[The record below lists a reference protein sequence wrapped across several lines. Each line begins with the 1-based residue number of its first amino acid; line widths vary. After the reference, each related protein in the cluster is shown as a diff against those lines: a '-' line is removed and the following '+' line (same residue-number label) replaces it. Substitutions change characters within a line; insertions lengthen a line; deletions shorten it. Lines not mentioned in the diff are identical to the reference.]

1 MRSGPARSRWP
12 AMSAAHPGCLAM
24 PSTAGSLPDHPQRRR
39 LLRSPAGVA
48 SESQAMPSRRHGGRW
63 SECRGPPRLQW
74 PAPPRHLRSRDGRA
88 RPAPRLAA
96 VDAILQTR
104 SEPASGASG
113 FDRIVGVMSASES
126 YDTVPSNCGRGAT
139 MGPPACPLQSPPV
152 PFRWRRRSGLQ
163 GLSANRG
170 DWRRQK
176 VFLIRKRSQVRVLD
190 RPLAG
195 IQEFAAFA
203 QFSRIWLLEGRHGR
217 GVRGATMGPRAVTC
231 EAEKRSLVRASVRWA
246 GAPGTP
252 SAAC

>member
-1 MRSGPARSRWP
+1 MRSGPAKSRWP
-12 AMSAAHPGCLAM
+12 AMSAAHPGSLAM

-63 SECRGPPRLQW
+63 SECRGPARLQW

-88 RPAPRLAA
+88 RRAPRLAA
-96 VDAILQTR
+96 VDAILQAR

-152 PFRWRRRSGLQ
+152 PFRWRRRGSLQ

-195 IQEFAAFA
+195 FQEFAAFTI
-203 QFSRIWLLEGRHGR
+203 F
-217 GVRGATMGPRAVTC
+217 
-231 EAEKRSLVRASVRWA
+231 
-246 GAPGTP
+246 
-252 SAAC
+252 